1 MRGLVLD
8 VEEVVYCFDA
18 RRAVSIARTRW
29 RRRILRLRL
38 I

>member
-8 VEEVVYCFDA
+8 VEAVVYCFA
-18 RRAVSIARTRW
+18 LARAVSIARTRW
-29 RRRILRLRL
+29 RRRIFRLRL